1 MADSAA
7 SPSITVG
14 GNLVVTDGA
23 EINVDG
29 TAIDNGSKANRVF
42 LTCASVGDLD
52 LNSIRVTGIGSVR
65 KRNLAGGGVALTY
78 HVPKGIVVSFR

>member
-29 TAIDNGSKANRVF
+29 TAIDNGSKVNRAF

-52 LNSIRVTGIGSVR
+52 LRSIRVTGVGNVR

-78 HVPKGIVVSFR
+78 HVPRGIVVSFR